1 MQGISYH
8 APKTTRS
15 STIHSLHLGTATY
28 TDIMNALLASLL
40 ALSLFSGWL
49 FYQQPAMIF
58 FPERKLVATPA
69 DWGLEY
75 QDVSLETEDAVRL
88 HGWFIPHRDSSR
100 VVLFLHGNAGNI
112 SHRRDSVAIFHR
124 LGLNVLIFDY
134 RGYGNSQGKPSE
146 GGLYADAHAAWQ
158 YLVREKGFV
167 PSQITIFG
175 RSLGGAVAGQLAAQ
189 VQPGAV
195 ILESTFSS
203 ARDMANAVFPA
214 LSRLVPMRFDFA
226 TVERIKQVTSPV
238 LVIHSEED
246 EIIPFRLGQR
256 VYRAANSP
264 KTLLKIHGGHN
275 GGFLSSQPAYEQA
288 LGEFI
293 SRFVP
298 EAGT

>member
-1 MQGISYH
+1 
-8 APKTTRS
+8 
-15 STIHSLHLGTATY
+15 
-28 TDIMNALLASLL
+28 
-40 ALSLFSGWL
+40 
-49 FYQQPAMIF
+49 MIF

-88 HGWFIPHRDSSR
+88 HGWFIPQRDASR

-112 SHRRDSVAIFHR
+112 SHRRDSVAIFHQ

-146 GGLYADAHAAWQ
+146 AGLYADTQAAWQ
-158 YLVREKGFV
+158 YLVRNKGFG
-167 PSQITIFG
+167 PAQIIIFG
-175 RSLGGAVAGQLAAQ
+175 RSLGGAVAGQLAAR

-203 ARDMANAVFPA
+203 ARDMANAIFPV
-214 LSRLVPMRFDFA
+214 LSHLVPMRFDFA
-226 TVERIKQVTSPV
+226 TVERIRQVTSPV

-275 GGFLSSQPAYEQA
+275 GGFLSSQPAYEQG
-288 LGEFI
+288 LGRFI
-293 SRFVP
+293 SRFMP
-298 EAGT
+298 ETGL